1 MGFWGLLYLFLQ
13 ELLLQ
18 HLYIYRE
25 YASSGGGGT
34 HSRIRV
40 LYFFLPVCALCD
52 TALNCT
58 SMCWGWNSSLLSGST
73 GSAPSDHV
81 QIPRLL
87 WRLTAAVQAGTA
99 NSLSLPEDS
108 TASSTVVLGALFF
121 LCPSPHPL
129 SSPVKPEQPEE
140 ITPV

>member
-1 MGFWGLLYLFLQ
+1 MFLQ

-40 LYFFLPVCALCD
+40 LYFFLAVCALCD

-58 SMCWGWNSSLLSGST
+58 SVCWGWNSSLLSGST

-81 QIPRLL
+81 QIPWLL

-99 NSLSLPEDS
+99 NSPVPPRGQHRLQHRGAGSPFLPLSQ
-108 TASSTVVLGALFF
+108 
-121 LCPSPHPL
+121 PSPPL
-129 SSPVKPEQPEE
+129 QPSQTRAAGGDYSSLK
-140 ITPV
+140 